1 MSAGSAPRW
10 AEHVDLLQ
18 IPAFLC
24 RQTDLLQAAAVTGK
38 PVMVKKGQFL
48 APWDMQNVVDKLRQ
62 AGNAQVLVC
71 ERGTSFGYNRL
82 VNDMR
87 ALPVLQQT
95 GCPVVFDATHSVQ
108 EPGGEGTRSGGRR
121 EFVPV
126 LARAACAIGVAAVFM
141 ETHPDP
147 DRAPQRRSQYA
158 SVVGAA
164 GTARHAGRIRPSGE
178 GVRMMAPTVLRSLRA
193 REVLDSRGYPT
204 IAVEV
209 TLGAGTRAV
218 AAVPAGASTG
228 AHEAHERRD
237 GDQER
242 YRGRGVLQAVQ
253 AVEGEIQDAIIGL
266 DAMDQRVVDDA
277 LNDLD
282 GTPDK
287 SRLGANAL
295 LGVSLA
301 AARAAARCQGIPL
314 YRHLGGLTARFLPAP
329 FMNLL
334 NGGAHARNRLD
345 VQEFMIVPVGA
356 ATFAEALRWGAE
368 IFHAL
373 ADLLAEAGHGT
384 GLGDEGGF
392 APSLDSTED
401 AIEFLLRPSSE
412 RAISPASKVGIALD
426 AAAGELLDDGWVP
439 AEGRRSRAG
448 SRRSGGVLDRPRR
461 PVPDRVDRGSVWR
474 R

>member
-1 MSAGSAPRW
+1 M
-10 AEHVDLLQ
+10 
-18 IPAFLC
+18 
-24 RQTDLLQAAAVTGK
+24 
-38 PVMVKKGQFL
+38 MV
-48 APWDMQNVVDKLRQ
+48 A
-62 AGNAQVLVC
+62 
-71 ERGTSFGYNRL
+71 
-82 VNDMR
+82 
-87 ALPVLQQT
+87 
-95 GCPVVFDATHSVQ
+95 
-108 EPGGEGTRSGGRR
+108 
-121 EFVPV
+121 
-126 LARAACAIGVAAVFM
+126 
-141 ETHPDP
+141 
-147 DRAPQRRSQYA
+147 
-158 SVVGAA
+158 
-164 GTARHAGRIRPSGE
+164 
-178 GVRMMAPTVLRSLRA
+178 TVLRSLRA
-193 REVLDSRGYPT
+193 REILDSRGYPT

-253 AVEGEIQDAIIGL
+253 AVEGEIQDAVIGL

-282 GTPDK
+282 GRPDK

-301 AARAAARCQGIPL
+301 TARAAARCQGIPL

-345 VQEFMIVPVGA
+345 VQEFMIVPSGA

-368 IFHAL
+368 IFHVL

-401 AIEFLLRPSSE
+401 AIEFLLRAIE
-412 RAISPASKVGIALD
+412 RAGYQPGEQVGIALD
-426 AAAGELLDDGWVP
+426 AAAGELLDDGWYRLKGEDLTLEADGLAAYWTALVDRYP
-439 AEGRRSRAG
+439 IVSIEDPFGDDDWSAWQAFAATAGRRVQIVGDDLFVTNVERLDRGIRDGAANALLAKLNQVGTLSETLDAIRTAAAADFG
-448 SRRSGGVLDRPRR
+448 VIVSHRSGETEDTTIADLAVGIGCGQIKTGSLARGERTAKYNRLLAIEDELGSGAQYTGWQALRR
-461 PVPDRVDRGSVWR
+461 GR
-474 R
+474 

>member
-1 MSAGSAPRW
+1 
-10 AEHVDLLQ
+10 
-18 IPAFLC
+18 
-24 RQTDLLQAAAVTGK
+24 
-38 PVMVKKGQFL
+38 
-48 APWDMQNVVDKLRQ
+48 
-62 AGNAQVLVC
+62 
-71 ERGTSFGYNRL
+71 
-82 VNDMR
+82 
-87 ALPVLQQT
+87 
-95 GCPVVFDATHSVQ
+95 
-108 EPGGEGTRSGGRR
+108 
-121 EFVPV
+121 
-126 LARAACAIGVAAVFM
+126 
-141 ETHPDP
+141 
-147 DRAPQRRSQYA
+147 
-158 SVVGAA
+158 
-164 GTARHAGRIRPSGE
+164 
-178 GVRMMAPTVLRSLRA
+178 MMAATVLRSLRA
-193 REVLDSRGYPT
+193 REILDSRGHPT

-253 AVEGEIQDAIIGL
+253 AVEGEIQDAVIGL

-301 AARAAARCQGIPL
+301 TARAAARCQGIPL
-314 YRHLGGLTARFLPAP
+314 YRHLGGLAARFLPAP

-345 VQEFMIVPVGA
+345 VQEFMIVPSGA

-368 IFHAL
+368 IFHVL

-401 AIEFLLRPSSE
+401 AIEFLLRAIE
-412 RAISPASKVGIALD
+412 RAGYQPGEQVGIALD
-426 AAAGELLDDGWVP
+426 AAAGELLDDGWYRLKGEDLTLEADGLAAYWTALVDRYP
-439 AEGRRSRAG
+439 IVSIEDPFGDDDWSGWQAFAATAGRRVQIVGDDLFVTNVERLDRGIRDGAANALLAKLNQVGTLSETLDAIRTAAAADFG
-448 SRRSGGVLDRPRR
+448 VIVSHRSGETEDTTIADLAVGTGCGQIKTGSLARGERTAKYNRLLAIEDELGSGAQYAGWQALRR
-461 PVPDRVDRGSVWR
+461 GR
-474 R
+474 